1 MREYWT
7 VRGWRAG
14 ASAAGREPAEQS
26 GAPNGVL
33 EASRGVLSGVP
44 NRVLNTV
51 LRAGGRKRLQVV
63 ALEPAERDVLAVGEA
78 RACAAKADVHASRC
92 AASSVTAVAFFVWPS
107 ERPKRSLLGRTRERP
122 TRAHEDGRT
131 HADANCRLTH
141 EHRRARAC
149 SRTHR
154 TRRHARAHAKALTV
168 ASANELAPTGMQCR
182 PHGNAS
188 RACREMRCLQLDAL
202 HGNVAERCTGEPS
215 PVQMRQR

>member
-1 MREYWT
+1 VAPPQRPTAAPAGGTQAEGSGPYVRTYVRGTRMREYWT
-7 VRGWRAG
+7 VQGWRAG

-26 GAPNGVL
+26 GVPNGVL

-92 AASSVTAVAFFVWPS
+92 AASSVAAAAFFFWPS
-107 ERPKRSLLGRTRERP
+107 ERPNRSLLGRTRESP

-131 HADANCRLTH
+131 HAETQTAGSLTSTD
-141 EHRRARAC
+141 ER
-149 SRTHR
+149 
-154 TRRHARAHAKALTV
+154 ARAHAHTEHV
-168 ASANELAPTGMQCR
+168 GT
-182 PHGNAS
+182 
-188 RACREMRCLQLDAL
+188 RARMRRHSL
-202 HGNVAERCTGEPS
+202 
-215 PVQMRQR
+215 